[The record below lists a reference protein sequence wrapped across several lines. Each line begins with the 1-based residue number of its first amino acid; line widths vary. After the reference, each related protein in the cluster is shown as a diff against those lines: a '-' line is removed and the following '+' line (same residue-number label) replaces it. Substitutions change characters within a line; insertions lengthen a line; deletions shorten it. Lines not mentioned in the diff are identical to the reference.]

1 MSAFDSPPPKERHPQ
16 LRFFT
21 VDDLL
26 IYNAFHHDFGPLH
39 IGHLYR
45 FAIILHEILSDPEMS
60 ARPIVFYSRTNSK
73 ARANA
78 ACILA
83 CYMVLVQ
90 NWPPHL
96 AIAPLA
102 EADPPFMPFRDAGY
116 SQADYTLSIQ
126 DFVYGI
132 WRAKEAKILDIKT
145 FDLEEYEYY
154 ERVDKGDFNWIC
166 PRFIAFAS
174 PIQPGYATK
183 PNPFNNKKSTI
194 ITPTFTHVLDYF
206 KSNKVGMVVRLNS
219 HLYDRMQFENIGIEH
234 VDMFFEDGTC
244 PELDIVK
251 EFIGLVDEMAESD
264 KVVAVHC
271 KAGLGRTGC
280 LVGAYLIYKHSF
292 TANEVIS
299 FMRLMRPG
307 MVVGPQQHWLHI
319 NQHHFAGWKYTG
331 VVRRSLKNKL
341 ASNSPFSTPPRAI
354 LGDLHENTTE
364 AKVHEKG
371 EHASTLP
378 APTPGQPRKAP
389 SPQRNVSKPPRIA
402 SLTASRSV
410 SISENSENIPEDEL
424 SLAASRGHEGATDA
438 GITQVRQAPGTAG
451 RSAATSARKAS
462 ASSVAAAAAYGDVAI
477 GRQIASKLAA
487 NAGSPRTRKSS
498 RDTANGAVP
507 GQSANGSLAGS
518 RSVSTSSTNGVRKV
532 SAKAKG
538 RV

>member
-1 MSAFDSPPPKERHPQ
+1 
-16 LRFFT
+16 
-21 VDDLL
+21 
-26 IYNAFHHDFGPLH
+26 
-39 IGHLYR
+39 
-45 FAIILHEILSDPEMS
+45 MS

-132 WRAKEAKILDIKT
+132 WRAKDAKILDIKT

-194 ITPTFTHVLDYF
+194 ITPTFSHVLDYF

-251 EFIGLVDEMAESD
+251 EFIGLVDEMAEQD
-264 KVVAVHC
+264 KVVSVHC

-280 LVGAYLIYKHSF
+280 LIGAYLIYKHSF

-331 VVRRSLKNKL
+331 VPRRSVKNKL
-341 ASNSPFSTPPRAI
+341 GATSPFSTPPRAI
-354 LGDLHENTTE
+354 LGDLNENTTE

-402 SLTASRSV
+402 SLTAAAASRSV
-410 SISENSENIPEDEL
+410 SISENSENVPEDEL
-424 SLAASRGHEGATDA
+424 SLSGRHQHDDINNGGRH
-438 GITQVRQAPGTAG
+438 APG
-451 RSAATSARKAS
+451 RATPAARKAS
-462 ASSVAAAAAYGDVAI
+462 ASSVAAAAAYGDVAV
-477 GRQIASKLAA
+477 GRQIASKLAS
-487 NAGSPRTRKSS
+487 NAASPRTRKSS
-498 RDTANGAVP
+498 RDTVASALVNG
-507 GQSANGSLAGS
+507 GNNSNGGS
-518 RSVSTSSTNGVRKV
+518 RSVSTSSTSGVRKV

>member
-1 MSAFDSPPPKERHPQ
+1 MTSQMIEFLQDRLYLSAFDSPPPKERHPQ

-26 IYNAFHHDFGPLH
+26 VYNAFHHDFGPLH

-45 FAIILHEILSDPEMS
+45 FAIILHEILSDPDMS
-60 ARPIVFYSRTNSK
+60 SKPIVFYSRTNSR

-132 WRAKEAKILDIKT
+132 WRAKEAGIVDIKT

-174 PIQPGYATK
+174 PIQPGYTTK
-183 PNPFNNKKSTI
+183 PNPFTSKKSTI

-206 KSNKVGMVVRLNS
+206 KGNKVGMVVRLNS
-219 HLYDRMQFENIGIEH
+219 HLYDKAQFEKIGIEH

-251 EFIGLVDEMAESD
+251 DFIGLVDEMAEAD

-280 LVGAYLIYKHSF
+280 LIGAYLIYKHRF

-319 NQHHFAGWKYTG
+319 NQHHFTDWRYHG
-331 VVRRSLKNKL
+331 VPRRNAHK
-341 ASNSPFSTPPRAI
+341 ASPFSTPPRAI

-371 EHASTLP
+371 EAAGPLP

-389 SPQRNVSKPPRIA
+389 SPRRVASKPPRIA
-402 SLTASRSV
+402 SLAGTTTTTSA
-410 SISENSENIPEDEL
+410 SENSENIEDEL
-424 SLAASRGHEGATDA
+424 LAASSVVDDLVSVSVSPSRKSSMYGDLG
-438 GITQVRQAPGTAG
+438 
-451 RSAATSARKAS
+451 SARKVS
-462 ASSVAAAAAYGDVAI
+462 
-477 GRQIASKLAA
+477 
-487 NAGSPRTRKSS
+487 SPRSTRKSS
-498 RDTANGAVP
+498 REQLPNNG
-507 GQSANGSLAGS
+507 GSGAPSS
-518 RSVSTSSTNGVRKV
+518 RTVSTGSVTNGGVRKV
-532 SAKAKG
+532 SAKMLKG